1 MEANNNN
8 NMADN
13 RHTILEL
20 YKLHVEMA
28 DRVSHRRGI
37 ANNLFLVIHTSIISV
52 SGLTIFL
59 LLYIQHIYNNIIWW
73 RSDGLT
79 IKYFEQF
86 KIPLLIVMALG
97 IALALIWKELIL
109 SYKKLNNAKFKVI
122 NKIEEDHFP
131 IQPYVDEY
139 DYYTKDKRKD
149 FSIIEKRIP
158 IVLVAVY
165 IIAIVV
171 ILFTFYQR

>member
-37 ANNLFLVIHTSIISV
+37 ANNLFIVIHTSIILV
-52 SGLTIFL
+52 S
-59 LLYIQHIYNNIIWW
+59 
-73 RSDGLT
+73 GLT

-149 FSIIEKRIP
+149 FFIIEKRIP

-165 IIAIVV
+165 IVAIVV

>member
-1 MEANNNN
+1 MESNNKNN
-8 NMADN
+8 KNN
-13 RHTILEL
+13 LEL

-37 ANNLFLVIHTSIISV
+37 ANNLFIAIHTSIILV
-52 SGLTIFL
+52 SGLA
-59 LLYIQHIYNNIIWW
+59 
-73 RSDGLT
+73 

-109 SYKKLNNAKFKVI
+109 SYKKLNSAKFKVI
-122 NKIEEDHFP
+122 NKIEEDHFS

-139 DYYTKDKRKD
+139 EYYKKDKRKD

-158 IVLVAVY
+158 IVLVTVY
-165 IIAIVV
+165 IVTIVV
-171 ILFTFYQR
+171 ILFTFFYR

>member
-1 MEANNNN
+1 METNNNN

-37 ANNLFLVIHTSIISV
+37 ANHLFIVIHTSIILV
-52 SGLTIFL
+52 S
-59 LLYIQHIYNNIIWW
+59 
-73 RSDGLT
+73 GLT

-86 KIPLLIVMALG
+86 KIPLLIIMALG

-122 NKIEEDHFP
+122 NKIEEDHFR

>member
-1 MEANNNN
+1 METNNNN

-37 ANNLFLVIHTSIISV
+37 ANNLFIVIHTSIILV
-52 SGLTIFL
+52 S
-59 LLYIQHIYNNIIWW
+59 
-73 RSDGLT
+73 GLT

-86 KIPLLIVMALG
+86 KIPLLIIMALG
-97 IALALIWKELIL
+97 TALALIWKELIL